1 MTKKN
6 QKTGRNVVVLTALVC
21 LLMLGG
27 SIAWLTSKSEL
38 TNVFTVGEIKPV
50 DPEKEPTGPTGPIQP
65 DDPEL
70 STKLNGNLYEPSWV
84 ANSKLM
90 PGKNIKKDPYIGV
103 GPKSEKSYVYM
114 YVKNSMTN
122 DGNDIYFTIN
132 EGWEAVEA
140 TSIDGGNKNYTGGLF
155 RYTAGLDASNSDV
168 NVWTTTPLFNEV
180 IVKDTATSDDFK
192 DKTSKDN
199 VGTILVQS
207 FLHQMEDEGKT
218 IEPSVANAAAK
229 AAFGIN
235 N

>member
-27 SIAWLTSKSEL
+27 SMAWLTSKSEL

-50 DPEKEPTGPTGPIQP
+50 DPDKEQTGPTGPINP

-90 PGKNIKKDPYIGV
+90 PGENIKKDPYVGV

-132 EGWEAVEA
+132 AGWKAVEA
-140 TSIDGGNKNYTGGLF
+140 TSAGVGDNSYTGGLF
-155 RYTAGLDASNSDV
+155 QYMDGLDASRSDV

-192 DKTSKDN
+192 DKTSKDK

-207 FLHQMEDEGKT
+207 FLHQMKDEDKT
-218 IEPSVANAAAK
+218 IDSSVADNAAK

-235 N
+235 

>member
-27 SIAWLTSKSEL
+27 SMAWLTSKSEL
-38 TNVFTVGEIKPV
+38 TNVFTVGEIKPIV
-50 DPEKEPTGPTGPIQP
+50 PGKPGPGGTGEIDPNNK
-65 DDPEL
+65 D
-70 STKLNGNLYEPSWV
+70 KLNGNLYEPSWV

-103 GPKSEKSYVYM
+103 GPHSEQSYVYM

-122 DGNDIYFTIN
+122 DGKDIYFTIN
-132 EGWEAVEA
+132 KGWEAVEA
-140 TSIDGGNKNYTGGLF
+140 TSADVGNNSYTGGLF

-192 DKTSKDN
+192 DTTSKEK

-218 IEPSVANAAAK
+218 IELSVATNAAK

-235 N
+235 

>member
-27 SIAWLTSKSEL
+27 SMAWLTSKSEL
-38 TNVFTVGEIKPV
+38 TNVFTVGEIKPIV
-50 DPEKEPTGPTGPIQP
+50 PGKPGPGGTGEIDPNNK
-65 DDPEL
+65 D
-70 STKLNGNLYEPSWV
+70 KLNGNLYEPSWV

-103 GPKSEKSYVYM
+103 GPHSEQSYVYM

-122 DGNDIYFTIN
+122 KNNVIYFTIN
-132 EGWEAVEA
+132 EGWEAVD
-140 TSIDGGNKNYTGGLF
+140 TPSIDGGNKNYTGGLF
-155 RYTAGLDASNSDV
+155 QYKNGLDASTSDV

-180 IVKDTATSDDFK
+180 IVKDEATSDDFK

-207 FLHQMEDEGKT
+207 FLHQMKDEDKT
-218 IEPSVANAAAK
+218 IDSSVADSAAK

-235 N
+235 